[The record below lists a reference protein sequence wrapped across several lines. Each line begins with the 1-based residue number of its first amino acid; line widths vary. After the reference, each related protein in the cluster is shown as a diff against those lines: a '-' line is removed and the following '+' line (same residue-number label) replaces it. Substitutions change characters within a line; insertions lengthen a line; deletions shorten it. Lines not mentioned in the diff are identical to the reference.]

1 MFKVMANFMKTLA
14 LILAQDVIAMRSS
27 PLALF
32 IDFFKK
38 KCYNKL

>member
-1 MFKVMANFMKTLA
+1 MAKFMA
-14 LILAQDVIAMRSS
+14 LILTQVVIAMRFS
-27 PLALF
+27 PLARF

>member
-1 MFKVMANFMKTLA
+1 MFKVMAKFMKTLA
-14 LILAQDVIAMRSS
+14 LILIQNATSMRSS
-27 PLALF
+27 PLARF

>member
-1 MFKVMANFMKTLA
+1 MAKFMA
-14 LILAQDVIAMRSS
+14 LILTQVVIAMRSS
-27 PLALF
+27 PLTRF